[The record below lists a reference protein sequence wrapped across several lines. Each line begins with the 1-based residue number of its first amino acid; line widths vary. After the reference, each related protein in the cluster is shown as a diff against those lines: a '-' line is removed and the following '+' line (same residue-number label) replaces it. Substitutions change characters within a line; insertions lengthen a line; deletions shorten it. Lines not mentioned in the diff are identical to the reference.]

1 MNKKFEIRLTGS
13 GGQGV
18 ILASIILADAAIEQG
33 LNAIQTQSYGPEA
46 RGGASKAEVIIS
58 NDEINY
64 PKVTKANILL
74 TLNQNSYDKY
84 VSTLDKGGILIADEH
99 IKTNDNDLIKTFS
112 IPILRVALEKF
123 NTNMVANIISVG
135 AIYALIGEDVINKD
149 IMIRSI
155 TERVPPV
162 TLEQNII
169 AFNEGLELMRSN
181 YEE

>member
-112 IPILRVALEKF
+112 IPILRVALDKF
-123 NTNMVANIISVG
+123 NTNMVANIISIG

>member
-99 IKTNDNDLIKTFS
+99 IKTNDNDLIKIYS

-123 NTNMVANIISVG
+123 MLLTAK
-135 AIYALIGEDVINKD
+135 IGMLVLF
-149 IMIRSI
+149 
-155 TERVPPV
+155 V
-162 TLEQNII
+162 TAQFCRL
-169 AFNEGLELMRSN
+169 
-181 YEE
+181 